1 MLFKEN
7 INHYF
12 LLIFSMKTTKFK
24 HNNHRSLHAGMPFS
38 PAAYFHFMNRLKI
51 KYKQLKQICMNVY
64 IYLRFGGNSRLVTE
78 NYKKRKKNH

>member
-24 HNNHRSLHAGMPFS
+24 HNNHRSLHAGMPFPPGCLLS
-38 PAAYFHFMNRLKI
+38 LYESFKN
-51 KYKQLKQICMNVY
+51 QIQTAEANMHECLHIFKVW
-64 IYLRFGGNSRLVTE
+64 G
-78 NYKKRKKNH
+78 K